1 MCIFTRVK
9 IKILHF
15 CFKFQMPDKC
25 DEQQFHVVK
34 DLIINKNLSYS
45 VSRCV
50 MDIILNNISKSA
62 VDILK
67 AFSTRDDIE
76 ETRLRQLRECLDSD
90 LPGFITFSNTMNKLI
105 TMIHSH
111 MHSINRLQTLHK
123 DFRVNITK
131 HFQIRLCGLIQ
142 PMLPKGYQ
150 KYVFFYYRT
159 ALRSITEGVN

>member
-1 MCIFTRVK
+1 MYIYSCK
-9 IKILHF
+9 NKILQF
-15 CFKFQMPDKC
+15 CLKFQIPDKC

-34 DLIINKNLSYS
+34 DLIILKSLSYS

-50 MDIILNNISKSA
+50 MDIILKNINKSA
-62 VDILK
+62 IDILK
-67 AFSTRDDIE
+67 TFSSRDDIE
-76 ETRLRQLRECLDSD
+76 ERRLRQLRECLDSD

-105 TMIHSH
+105 TMIHSN
-111 MHSINRLQTLHK
+111 MHFINRLQTLHK

-142 PMLPKGYQ
+142 PLLPKGYI